1 MSSAGDPDLRTSSLV
16 LVVVIVAIVQVRRIA
31 LCDTIASSSSCM
43 IFVVTLITVD
53 VGCSKT
59 AWWVQGTA
67 AVEAELA

>member
-1 MSSAGDPDLRTSSLV
+1 
-16 LVVVIVAIVQVRRIA
+16 
-31 LCDTIASSSSCM
+31 M